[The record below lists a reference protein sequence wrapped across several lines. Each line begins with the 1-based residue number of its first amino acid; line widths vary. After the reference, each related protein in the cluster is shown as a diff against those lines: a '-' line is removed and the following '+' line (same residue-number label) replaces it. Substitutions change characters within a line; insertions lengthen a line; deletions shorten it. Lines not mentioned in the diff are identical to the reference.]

1 MSGGFI
7 ADASVGV
14 AWAVPSQ
21 ASDIRRTLPLASR
34 DAPLRQAAQNCRVQ
48 VLL

>member
-1 MSGGFI
+1 MSEGFI

-21 ASDIRRTLPLASR
+21 ASDIRQKLPLVSR
-34 DAPLRQAAQNCRVQ
+34 EEPLRHAAQRNRVQ
-48 VLL
+48 VLP